1 MLKVIFLILVI
12 FSCNSCIKSIHTSG
26 HLFEE
31 KELKDLEK
39 ANNKQDVEN
48 ILGSPS
54 TVSSFGPETWYYITS
69 KKERIAF
76 LKDKVLEQTILAIAF
91 KKDGKIDVIAKYS
104 EKDMKN
110 NHKLIPEITLVRGN
124 NTTTA
129 QQFFGNLGK
138 FNNNKKETPQTPR
151 SGF

>member
-1 MLKVIFLILVI
+1 MLKVIFLSLVI
-12 FSCNSCIKSIHTSG
+12 FCCSSCIKNISTSG

-31 KELKDLEK
+31 KELADLKK
-39 ANNKQDVEN
+39 ANTKQDIED
-48 ILGSPS
+48 ILGTPS
-54 TVSSFGPETWYYITS
+54 TVSNFGPETWYYITS
-69 KKERIAF
+69 KKEKIAF
-76 LKDKVLEQTILAIAF
+76 LKEKVIEQTIIAICF
-91 KKDGKIDVIAKYS
+91 KKDGNVDVIAKYT
-104 EKDMKN
+104 EKDMK
-110 NHKLIPEITLVRGN
+110 HDHSLVPEITLVRGN